1 MYLNVKGQ
9 NDMTRKLR
17 VGVIGCDPDLR
28 AALPFIALPT
38 DRAEIVAIADHDPE
52 MIEKSKKVYP
62 DMQKNAVYYDNAS
75 ALIADPN
82 VEAVF
87 IMVRDHYHEEM
98 AVEALEAGKAVYLEK
113 PMAITLEGCDRIL
126 ETAYRTKSKLFVGH
140 NMRYMQFVLKMKEII
155 DSGVIGEIQSVWVR
169 HFVSYGSCYFHHWCA
184 EQKNCTGLL
193 LQKGAHDIDVIHWL
207 AGASAKRVVAM
218 GRLSVYNQ
226 ATDTLKPGE
235 KPDRKV
241 AFTPQCWPP
250 TELPGLN
257 PAMDVEDHNIIMM
270 ELANGI
276 QATYMHCMYTPDSER
291 NYTFIGTR
299 GRIENIGDMDY
310 ENGVELHV
318 WTQRGSRKKP
328 DIVYHLHPMA
338 GGHGGADVG
347 IVPAF
352 VDFVLYGKKPDVS
365 PVDARNAVAA
375 GYLGHQSMRNG
386 NIPFDVP
393 GIPADWQEY
402 FDNGQQ

>member
-1 MYLNVKGQ
+1 MDYKSIEFKGEAFH
-9 NDMTRKLR
+9 K
-17 VGVIGCDPDLR
+17 
-28 AALPFIALPT
+28 F
-38 DRAEIVAIADHDPE
+38 
-52 MIEKSKKVYP
+52 IEKGTAIVDIGGGSIQLSLFEH
-62 DMQKNAVYYDNAS
+62 DMLMVTQNLRLGVLRIREILHHVDAGRSRYEK
-75 ALIADPN
+75 LI
-82 VEAVF
+82 
-87 IMVRDHYHEEM
+87 EEM
-98 AVEALEAGKAVYLEK
+98 AE
-113 PMAITLEGCDRIL
+113 
-126 ETAYRTKSKLFVGH
+126 
-140 NMRYMQFVLKMKEII
+140 
-155 DSGVIGEIQSVWVR
+155 
-169 HFVSYGSCYFHHWCA
+169 
-184 EQKNCTGLL
+184 EQ
-193 LQKGAHDIDVIHWL
+193 
-207 AGASAKRVVAM
+207 
-218 GRLSVYNQ
+218 LSVFR
-226 ATDTLKPGE
+226 TLYLK
-235 KPDRKV
+235 DRKI
-241 AFTPQCWPP
+241 
-250 TELPGLN
+250 
-257 PAMDVEDHNIIMM
+257 HNIIMM

-393 GIPADWQEY
+393 GIPAEWQEY